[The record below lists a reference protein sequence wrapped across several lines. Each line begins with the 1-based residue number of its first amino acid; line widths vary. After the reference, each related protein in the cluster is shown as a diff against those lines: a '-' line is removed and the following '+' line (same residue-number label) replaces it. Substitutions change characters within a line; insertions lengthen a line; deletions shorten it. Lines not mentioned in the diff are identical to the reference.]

1 VRAVRSIGGFSSRR
15 GQTTPHVAHLGRLLH
30 ETTEKRPVIAPEH
43 AFLRPWTSGE
53 LYKAAQIMSMRCAFR
68 FDTGGCGSGV
78 TDGCRMRFS
87 IPAASGRRNFTD
99 SPRFAHAYVNVATP
113 PAASTLSAAELQP
126 GMEKQEVVQ
135 MKLLD
140 GHRGWSC
147 IVGSSMLAV
156 ALGAGAAHAQLTPVA
171 NANPKMVGFTAA
183 NVLSPEL
190 VEVVVAQGSAP
201 LENGTAQFPYYGYDG
216 NGPHLPPL
224 GSNVEATK
232 TEPDKNTYLVFDR
245 GLSGPDPSYDY
256 GAHFLFQ
263 GHENGVPVA
272 LPGAPAGTTVNGSYV
287 TRINLDA
294 DGPHSVTLLATQ
306 TDAGAPLQKID
317 GSSWDPFARKLL
329 FTTETAF
336 ATVPS
341 GQPAQP
347 SASIY
352 QATPD
357 FPSSVQD
364 ISNVIGRAGFEGVQ
378 NDDRGNLYLI
388 EDVGGANGSGGN
400 ARTKQPNSFFYRFK
414 PNDPANLQG
423 GGTLQALQLIVRG
436 SPLKFT
442 QPASSSAAD
451 VAAAADADISG
462 ANSAGYVALH
472 QYRTTLP
479 TKWIDISTTT
489 ASTPLPGADDNALA
503 KAAGATP
510 FKRPENLAFPPP
522 LPLQGDLLRRDR
534 RHRQPHLRG
543 RWPRAQS
550 QPARVH
556 DAERHGGFTTV
567 FKLIQ
572 SPSGNAGSI
581 SVLYNGDQAHAGFD
595 NVAFLSQDQIAF
607 VEDAGDTLHTQR
619 NALDSAY
626 VLDVTKDYSH
636 GAQPVRFIAE
646 GRDAAATVDSGLS
659 GSTGF
664 QNDGDNEITGL
675 YVSDG
680 DTSEQGLLGEA
691 SPKLLKDGGSWRAF
705 WTQQH
710 GENPTYELIA
720 APTGDDSHGRD
731 D

>member
-1 VRAVRSIGGFSSRR
+1 
-15 GQTTPHVAHLGRLLH
+15 
-30 ETTEKRPVIAPEH
+30 
-43 AFLRPWTSGE
+43 
-53 LYKAAQIMSMRCAFR
+53 M
-68 FDTGGCGSGV
+68 
-78 TDGCRMRFS
+78 
-87 IPAASGRRNFTD
+87 
-99 SPRFAHAYVNVATP
+99 
-113 PAASTLSAAELQP
+113 
-126 GMEKQEVVQ
+126 KQ
-135 MKLLD
+135 LD
-140 GHRGWSC
+140 RHRGWTG

-171 NANPKMVGFTAA
+171 NANPKTVGFAA
-183 NVLSPEL
+183 PNVLSPEL
-190 VEVVVAQGSAP
+190 VELAVAQGSTP

-216 NGPHLPPL
+216 NGPHLPAL

-232 TEPDKNTYLVFDR
+232 TEPDKNTYLVFVN
-245 GLSGPDPSYDY
+245 GLSGPDASYDY
-256 GAHFLFQ
+256 GTHFLFQ

-272 LPGAPAGTTVNGSYV
+272 LPGAPAGTTVNGSSI

-294 DGPHSVTLLATQ
+294 DGAHSVTLLATQ

-317 GSSWDPFARKLL
+317 GSGWDPFAQKLL
-329 FTTETAF
+329 LTTETAF
-336 ATVPS
+336 ANVPS

-378 NDDRGNLYLI
+378 NDEKGNVYLV
-388 EDVGGANGSGGN
+388 EDVGGANGTGAN
-400 ARTKQPNSFFYRFK
+400 ARTKQPNSFVYRFK
-414 PNDPANLQG
+414 PKNTANLQA
-423 GGTLQALQLIVRG
+423 GGTLQALQVIVGG

-451 VAAAADADISG
+451 VAAAANADISG
-462 ANSAGYVALH
+462 ANAAGYAALH
-472 QYRTTLP
+472 VYGNSLP

-489 ASTPLPGADDNALA
+489 SATPFPGADDNALA

-510 FKRPENLAFPPP
+510 FKRPENLAFRPRSGFKELYFDETGDTDNRTCAGGGPAP
-522 LPLQGDLLRRDR
+522 NPNLPACTA
-534 RHRQPHLRG
+534 PN
-543 RWPRAQS
+543 
-550 QPARVH
+550 VT
-556 DAERHGGFTTV
+556 GGFTTV

-572 SPSGNAGSI
+572 SSSSNTGSI

-595 NVAFLSQDQIAF
+595 NVAFFSEDLIAF

-636 GAQPVRFIAE
+636 GAQPVRFLAE
-646 GRDAAATVDSGLS
+646 GRDSAATIDSGLS
-659 GSTGF
+659 GSAGF

-680 DTSEQGLLGEA
+680 DTRKGGLLGA
-691 SPKLLKDGGSWRAF
+691 SAPQLFRKNDNWRAF

-710 GENPTYELIA
+710 GDNVTYELFAVSDAIDSEN
-720 APTGDDSHGRD
+720 GD
-731 D
+731 